1 MTAKEL
7 EKVLDSIDLS
17 SLSDKELEQL
27 FKVVR
32 KFYGQL
38 KQIKN
43 YLDYTEY
50 KSSKKRRSF
59 LSFFFRF
66 NKDIYSSSY

>member
-38 KQIKN
+38 
-43 YLDYTEY
+43 
-50 KSSKKRRSF
+50 
-59 LSFFFRF
+59 
-66 NKDIYSSSY
+66 

>member
-50 KSSKKRRSF
+50 KSSKIRRSF
-59 LSFFFRF
+59 LR
-66 NKDIYSSSY
+66 

>member
-32 KFYGQL
+32 KFNGQL

-59 LSFFFRF
+59 LSFFKRR
-66 NKDIYSSSY
+66 